1 MRAEFFTYFVHV
13 LDTMSETG
21 NRAEKENVFSDEED
35 SRMTLVDFLFVLV
48 RKRRVIGGVIIG
60 FLVLGGIF
68 VLVSP
73 AEYESKARVIREV
86 PDEAPSLGG
95 GGLSALQ
102 GLGIGLGGLGGS
114 GLTADAY
121 PVIAE
126 SREVRLAVVQD
137 TFYFPSIDQRTTYVQ
152 LIEEK
157 SSPGLLSILFRE
169 VDTLFGGG
177 TGGWQPIRDA
187 SGDLIYPTEAE
198 EKAIE
203 KIRSK
208 VTTTVDQQTGI
219 MSLSVRMGDPVLA
232 SNMVESFIEALRR
245 RVRVLRT
252 KKKRQNLEFVKQRFA
267 EAKNELQQ
275 AEQRLAQFIDR
286 NQDISTASLRTERDR
301 LERQVRFK
309 SELYSS
315 LQAQVTQA
323 RIQVQKSEPVTT
335 VVEEPVPPIKA
346 SGPNPILVV
355 VLSAFLGFFFGVG
368 GVYINHLLLSQSY
381 SEERL
386 EKIEEI
392 KGILIPDRLKK

>member
-1 MRAEFFTYFVHV
+1 MS
-13 LDTMSETG
+13 DTG
-21 NRAEKENVFSDEED
+21 DQAEKGKPLSDGEEEH
-35 SRMTLVDFLFVLV
+35 MTLIDFLLVLV
-48 RKRRVIGGVIIG
+48 KRRRIIGGVIIG
-60 FLVLGGIF
+60 FFVLGGIF
-68 VLVSP
+68 VLMSP

-86 PDEAPSLGG
+86 PDETPSLGG

-121 PVIAE
+121 PIIAE

-137 TFYFPSIDQRTTYVQ
+137 TFYFPSIDERTTYVQ
-152 LIEEK
+152 FVDQG
-157 SSPGLLSILFRE
+157 SSGLLSRLSRE
-169 VDTLFGGG
+169 VGTLFGGETQG
-177 TGGWQPIRDA
+177 RQPIRDA
-187 SGDLIYPTEAE
+187 SGNLVYPTEEE

-203 KIRSK
+203 RIRSS

-232 SNMVESFIEALRR
+232 SNMVESFIEALRK

-252 KKKRQNLEFVKQRFA
+252 KKKRQNLQFVKQRFA
-267 EAKNELQQ
+267 EAEKELRQ

-286 NQDISTASLRTERDR
+286 NQNISTAGLRTERDR

-335 VVEEPVPPIKA
+335 VVEEPVPPIEA
-346 SGPNPILVV
+346 SGPNPVLVI
-355 VLSAFLGFFFGVG
+355 VLSAFLGFFFGVA
-368 GVYINHLLLSQSY
+368 GVCAHHLLLSQSY

-392 KGILIPDRLKK
+392 KSILVPNRFGKWVGLQ

>member
-1 MRAEFFTYFVHV
+1 MTDSRDQT
-13 LDTMSETG
+13 
-21 NRAEKENVFSDEED
+21 EKESPSLEEGE
-35 SRMTLVDFLFVLV
+35 RTTLMDFLYVLV
-48 RKRRVIGGVIIG
+48 RKRRVIGGVMIG
-60 FLVLGGIF
+60 FLIFSGLF
-68 VLVSP
+68 VLVSSN
-73 AEYESKARVIREV
+73 EYESEARVIREV

-102 GLGIGLGGLGGS
+102 GLGVGGLGGLGGS

-126 SREVRLAVVQD
+126 SREVRLAVVRD
-137 TFYFPSIDQRTTYVQ
+137 TFYFPSIGQRTTYVQ
-152 LIEEK
+152 FVNRG
-157 SSPGLLSILFRE
+157 SSGLLSRLLQE
-169 VDTLFGGG
+169 DTALFGGES
-177 TGGWQPIRDA
+177 QERKPIRNA
-187 SGDLIYPTEAE
+187 AGNLIYPTEEE

-203 KIRSK
+203 RIRSK

-232 SNMVESFIEALRR
+232 SEMVESFIEALRK

-267 EAKNELQQ
+267 EAKKELRQ

-286 NQDISTASLRTERDR
+286 NQDISTAGLRTERDR

-335 VVEEPVPPIKA
+335 VVEEPVPPIEA
-346 SGPNPILVV
+346 SGPNPLLVV

-368 GVYINHLLLSQSY
+368 GVYIHHLLSSQSY

-386 EKIEEI
+386 EKMEEI
-392 KGILIPDRLKK
+392 KSILIPDRLKTWSGLW

>member
-1 MRAEFFTYFVHV
+1 MS
-13 LDTMSETG
+13 DTQDQADKGHPSSG
-21 NRAEKENVFSDEED
+21 EEEEY
-35 SRMTLVDFLFVLV
+35 MTLVDFLFVLI
-48 RKRRVIGGVIIG
+48 KRWRVIGGVIIG
-60 FLVLGGIF
+60 FLVLSGIF
-68 VLVSP
+68 VLLSP
-73 AEYESKARVIREV
+73 AEYESKTRIIREV
-86 PDEAPSLGG
+86 PEEAPSLGG
-95 GGLSALQ
+95 GGLSALR
-102 GLGIGLGGLGGS
+102 GLGVGLEALGGS

-126 SREVRLAVVQD
+126 SREVRLAVVRD
-137 TFYFPSIDQRTTYVQ
+137 TFYFPSLDKRMTYVQ
-152 LIEEK
+152 FVNQ
-157 SSPGLLSILFRE
+157 SSFDLLSRLFRE
-169 VDTLFGGG
+169 G
-177 TGGWQPIRDA
+177 TEGRQPVRDA
-187 SGDLIYPTEAE
+187 SGNLIYPTEEE

-203 KIRSK
+203 EIRSS

-232 SNMVESFIEALRR
+232 SNMVESFIEALRK

-252 KKKRQNLEFVKQRFA
+252 KKKRQNLQFVEQRFA
-267 EAKNELQQ
+267 EAKKELQQ
-275 AEQRLAQFIDR
+275 AEQRLAQFTDR
-286 NQDISTASLRTERDR
+286 NQDISTASLRTKRDR

-335 VVEEPVPPIKA
+335 VVEEPVPPIEA

-368 GVYINHLLLSQSY
+368 GVYIHHLVLSQSY
-381 SEERL
+381 GEKRL

-392 KGILIPDRLKK
+392 KSILIPDRLRKWIDLQ

>member
-1 MRAEFFTYFVHV
+1 MT
-13 LDTMSETG
+13 
-21 NRAEKENVFSDEED
+21 D
-35 SRMTLVDFLFVLV
+35 SRDQTEEESPSPEGGERTTLVDFLYVLI
-48 RKRRVIGGVIIG
+48 RKRRVIGGVMIG
-60 FLVLGGIF
+60 FLIFSGLF
-68 VLVSP
+68 VLVSSN
-73 AEYESKARVIREV
+73 EYESEARVIREV

-102 GLGIGLGGLGGS
+102 GLGIGGLGGLGGS

-137 TFYFPSIDQRTTYVQ
+137 TFYFPSIDRRTTYVDFVEQ
-152 LIEEK
+152 
-157 SSPGLLSILFRE
+157 SSSGLLSRLLRE

-177 TGGWQPIRDA
+177 TEGRKPIRDA
-187 SGDLIYPTEAE
+187 SGELIYPTEEE
-198 EKAIE
+198 EKAIK

-219 MSLSVRMGDPVLA
+219 MSLAVRMGDPVLA
-232 SNMVESFIEALRR
+232 SSMVESFIEALQK

-252 KKKRQNLEFVKQRFA
+252 KKKRQNLQFVKQRFA
-267 EAKNELQQ
+267 EAKKELQQ
-275 AEQRLAQFIDR
+275 AEQRLAQFVDR
-286 NQDISTASLRTERDR
+286 NQDISTAGLRTERDR

-346 SGPNPILVV
+346 SGPNPILIV
-355 VLSAFLGFFFGVG
+355 VLSAFLGFFFGAG
-368 GVYINHLLLSQSY
+368 GVYLHHLLLSQSY

-392 KGILIPDRLKK
+392 KSILVPDRLRTWVGL

>member
-1 MRAEFFTYFVHV
+1 MMV
-13 LDTMSETG
+13 
-21 NRAEKENVFSDEED
+21 D
-35 SRMTLVDFLFVLV
+35 SRGQAGKESPSSEGQEERTTLVDFLFVFV
-48 RKRRVIGGVIIG
+48 RRRRVIGGVVFA
-60 FLVLGGIF
+60 FLVASGLF
-68 VLVSP
+68 VLLSTS
-73 AEYESKARVIREV
+73 EYESKARVIREV
-86 PDEAPSLGG
+86 PEEAPSLGG

-102 GLGIGLGGLGGS
+102 GLGIGGLGGLGGS

-137 TFYFPSIDQRTTYVQ
+137 TFYFPSIDRTTTYVDFVEQ
-152 LIEEK
+152 
-157 SSPGLLSILFRE
+157 SSSSLLSRLVRE

-177 TGGWQPIRDA
+177 TEGRKPVRDA
-187 SGDLIYPTEAE
+187 SGELIYPTQEE

-203 KIRSK
+203 RIRSS

-267 EAKNELQQ
+267 EAKKELQQ

-286 NQDISTASLRTERDR
+286 NQNISTAGLRTERDR

-335 VVEEPVPPIKA
+335 VVEEPVPPIEA
-346 SGPNPILVV
+346 SGPHPVLIV
-355 VLSAFLGFFFGVG
+355 VLSAFLGFFFGVA
-368 GVYINHLLLSQSY
+368 GVYVHHLLLNQSY

-392 KGILIPDRLKK
+392 KSILVPDRFGKWVDLQ

>member
-1 MRAEFFTYFVHV
+1 
-13 LDTMSETG
+13 
-21 NRAEKENVFSDEED
+21 
-35 SRMTLVDFLFVLV
+35 MTLIDFLFILV
-48 RKRRVIGGVIIG
+48 RRRRIIGGVIIG
-60 FLVLGGIF
+60 FFVLGGIF
-68 VLVSP
+68 VLMSP
-73 AEYESKARVIREV
+73 AEYESRARVIREV
-86 PDEAPSLGG
+86 PDETPSLGG

-137 TFYFPSIDQRTTYVQ
+137 TFYFPSIDERTTYVQ
-152 LIEEK
+152 FVDQG
-157 SSPGLLSILFRE
+157 SSGFLSRLFRE
-169 VDTLFGGG
+169 VGALLFGGG
-177 TGGWQPIRDA
+177 TEGRQPVRDA
-187 SGDLIYPTEAE
+187 SGNLIYPTEKE

-203 KIRSK
+203 RIRSS

-267 EAKNELQQ
+267 EAKKELQQ

-286 NQDISTASLRTERDR
+286 NQNISTAGLRTERDR

-335 VVEEPVPPIKA
+335 VVEEPVPPIEA
-346 SGPNPILVV
+346 SGPHPVLIV
-355 VLSAFLGFFFGVG
+355 VLTAFLGFLFGVA
-368 GVYINHLLLSQSY
+368 GVYVHHLLLSQSY

-392 KGILIPDRLKK
+392 KSILVPDRFGKWGDLQ